1 MSTWS
6 LYTGDWRKAFCVLI
20 EEKWKFVFN
29 FLNKIVQIQSIIDK
43 EDRPDKEDRADEEDR
58 ADDVQAEGDEGE
70 LVGKYC
76 KDTDSVLQS

>member
-1 MSTWS
+1 M
-6 LYTGDWRKAFCVLI
+6 RKMKVCL
-20 EEKWKFVFN
+20 K